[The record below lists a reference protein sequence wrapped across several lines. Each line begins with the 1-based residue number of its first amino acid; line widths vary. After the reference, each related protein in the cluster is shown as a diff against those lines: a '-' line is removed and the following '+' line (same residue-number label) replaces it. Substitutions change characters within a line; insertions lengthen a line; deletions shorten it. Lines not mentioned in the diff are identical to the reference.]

1 MLLLPVLLFYLF
13 SGFVYLP
20 EILFDCFFDC
30 VTDCIISFE
39 RFLHLTFLDFLLFL
53 QEMTG
58 LAFFMLDQ
66 SRKEAEYCMENA
78 FSTYLVCLVCYC
90 FIPLGIGEQ
99 Q

>member
-20 EILFDCFFDC
+20 EILFDC
-30 VTDCIISFE
+30 VTDCIISFK
-39 RFLHLTFLDFLLFL
+39 RFPHLTFLASLLFL
-53 QEMTG
+53 QEMMG

-66 SRKEAEYCMENA
+66 SRKEADYCMENA